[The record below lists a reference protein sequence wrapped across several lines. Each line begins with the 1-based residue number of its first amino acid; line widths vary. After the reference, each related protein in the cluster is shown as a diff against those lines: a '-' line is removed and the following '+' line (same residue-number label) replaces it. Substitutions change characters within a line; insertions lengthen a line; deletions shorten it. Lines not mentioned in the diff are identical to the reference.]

1 MMTIAVPEEV
11 RQAARL
17 RRRRDIDDIDYR
29 RALRTIREK
38 GYSQQSV
45 ADALGISQPALSQQL
60 RGLDA
65 VEPPREGFSGATP
78 LEVCQRYAAGFI
90 DRDQLIDELTRWPY
104 AKRGKTDG
112 FDGLA
117 VDPPGT
123 WGDVTKALRDGLIDA
138 ETYDQVLDTFDE
150 R

>member
-1 MMTIAVPEEV
+1 MTTIAVPEEV
-11 RQAARL
+11 QQAARL

-29 RALRTIREK
+29 RALRAIREK
-38 GYSQQSV
+38 GYSQRRV
-45 ADALGISQPALSQQL
+45 ADALGISQSALSQQL

-138 ETYDQVLDTFDE
+138 ETYDQVLDTFNE

>member
-1 MMTIAVPEEV
+1 MVTTVPKEV
-11 RQAARL
+11 QKAARL
-17 RRRRDIDDIDYR
+17 RRRREIDEIDYR

-38 GYSQQSV
+38 GYPQRVV

-65 VEPPREGFSGATP
+65 VEPPRHGFSGATP

-90 DRDQLIDELTRWPY
+90 GRDQLIDELTRWPY
-104 AKRGKTDG
+104 AKQGQTDG

-123 WGDVTKALRDGLIDA
+123 WADVRKALRDGLIDA
-138 ETYDQVLDTFDE
+138 EAYDKVLDYFNE
-150 R
+150 G